1 MITIQQLRDADGA
14 SRYFSELDD
23 YYREGGSAPAELAGS
38 GATRLGLDGAFD
50 KTRATAFAAALRGEV
65 AGQQVGDPAR
75 HRAGYDLTFSA
86 PKSVSVA
93 ALVAGDDRLAAAHDR
108 AARAALAHIEAH
120 ALVTRQRGA
129 DGKGYA
135 WRQVDGIAG
144 VFRHTTNRRTEP
156 DLHSHVVIAN
166 AGYDRTT
173 GRWVSIDGKELF
185 AVQREAGTLYMAE
198 LARGAREAGYEID
211 WTINDKGHPSF
222 ELRDVPPELSRAFS
236 TRTQAIEAEL
246 ARRGLTRETASPDA
260 KQAATLATRDRKQ
273 TGVDRAALVDAW
285 RAVAKEHGYDL
296 DKKHG
301 ALVGEHERVAA
312 SDDAVKRAIEH
323 LAERDMRFSHRDFA
337 HEARI
342 YAQGHA
348 SDADLDAAIERAQRS
363 GTLIQRQSWGR
374 TAGGQR
380 GHRDGFTTAEGV
392 KTERALLATAS
403 KLERANGPHLIDP
416 AQKAPLSGRGA
427 QRAIEHAIAAREKAN
442 GRPMT
447 DEQRAATA
455 SILASGSRF
464 HVLSGH
470 AGTAKTTSVLAA
482 VADQARASGVTV
494 RAMAPTSSAAGTLG
508 EALGAKS
515 PTTVAA
521 VLHEQQKPVRP
532 GARELWIVDEAGMV
546 AAKDMRDLLTR
557 ADRAG
562 ATVVLSGDERQ
573 IGSVGAGAAYSQLSS
588 SVRPEHRHQ
597 LTQIVR
603 QRDATL
609 REAVYDAL
617 SGRVREA
624 LRKADTHEIKGR
636 DAQIQT
642 AAARYQQ
649 AQSAGKSALVVT
661 LSRSDRSDVNRAVHD
676 QRVAAGQV
684 RDVRE
689 VEILDSKQWTGA
701 QKSDAARYQ
710 AGDVIVWGAAHRR
723 GPDKGEQTPVVESR
737 DGMVTVQREDG
748 SSWTFNPRLVTKFD
762 VFDQRA
768 LEVGRGDS
776 IMTRSVMRNGEGE
789 RIANGTRLE
798 VTSVRDGRLTVRD
811 EKGRTHHLDARRG
824 LHLDH
829 GYAMTAD
836 AAQGR
841 TVDTAIGVMRSGQE
855 NLADQSRLYVS
866 ISRAKDA
873 GVIITDNAE
882 RLAAALEKNTGQ
894 RQQALEPAAEREPPL
909 PGALAQWLAEREADL
924 DERGGGLPAMT
935 TETLDPEVA
944 AAVERGGTQLGLD
957 ADPDLDLALD
967 DPEPDPDYDGPEI
980 G

>member
-1 MITIQQLRDADGA
+1 MITIQQLRDAEGA
-14 SRYFSELDD
+14 ARYLLELDD
-23 YYREGGSAPAELAGS
+23 YYREGGSAPAEMAGS
-38 GATRLGLDGAFD
+38 GATRLGLAGAFD
-50 KTRATAFAAALRGEV
+50 KMRAAAFAAALRGEV
-65 AGQQVGDPAR
+65 AGQQVGDLAR

-86 PKSVSVA
+86 PKSFSVA

-129 DGKGYA
+129 DGKGYE

-144 VFRHTTNRRTEP
+144 VFRHTTNRRVEP

-166 AGYDRTT
+166 AGYDRAT

-222 ELRDVPPELSRAFS
+222 ELREVPPELSKAFS

-273 TGVDRAALVDAW
+273 GGVDRAALVDAW

-296 DKKHG
+296 DKRHG

-312 SDDAVKRAIEH
+312 SDDAVRHAVAH
-323 LAERDMRFSHRDFA
+323 LSERDARFSARDLA
-337 HEARI
+337 HEARL

-348 SDADLDAAIERAQRS
+348 SDDDLAVAVERAQRA
-363 GTLIQRQSWGR
+363 GTLIARQSWGR

-380 GHRDGFTTAEGV
+380 GHREGFTTSEGV

-403 KLERANGPHLIDP
+403 KLERANGPHLIEL
-416 AQKAPLSGRGA
+416 AGKAPLSGRGA

-482 VADQARASGVTV
+482 VADQAKSNGVAV
-494 RAMAPTSSAAGTLG
+494 RAMAPTSSAASTLG
-508 EALGAKS
+508 EALGARS
-515 PTTVAA
+515 TTVAA
-521 VLHEQQKPVRP
+521 VLHEQQKPARG

-546 AAKDMRDLLTR
+546 SAKDMRDLLTR
-557 ADRAG
+557 ADRTG
-562 ATVVLSGDERQ
+562 ATIILSGDERQ
-573 IGSVGAGAAYSQLSS
+573 IGSVGAGAAYSQLSA

-597 LTQIVR
+597 LTEIVR
-603 QRDATL
+603 QRDEQL
-609 REAVYDAL
+609 RGAVYAALAGKVRDAL
-617 SGRVREA
+617 A
-624 LRKADTHEIKGR
+624 KADTQEIKGR
-636 DAQIQT
+636 AEQIT
-642 AAARYQQ
+642 AAATRYQQ
-649 AQSAGKSALVVT
+649 AQAAGKSALVVT
-661 LSRSDRSDVNRAVHD
+661 LSRADRTDVNKAIHD
-676 QRVAAGQV
+676 QRVASGQV

-689 VEILDSKQWTGA
+689 VQILDSKQWTSA
-701 QKSDAARYQ
+701 QRSDAARYS

-723 GPDKGEQTPVVESR
+723 GPDKGEQTAVVESR
-737 DGMVTVQREDG
+737 DGLVTVQREDG
-748 SSWTFNPRLVTKFD
+748 SRWTFNPRLVTKLD
-762 VFDQRA
+762 VFDART
-768 LEVGRGDS
+768 LEVGRGDT
-776 IMTRSVMRNGEGE
+776 IVTRSAMRNADGE
-789 RIANGTRLE
+789 RLANGTRLE
-798 VTSVRDGRLTVRD
+798 ATAVRGDRLTVRD
-811 EKGRTHHLDARRG
+811 EKGHTHHLDARRG
-824 LHLDH
+824 MHVDH

-873 GVIITDNAE
+873 GVVITDNAD
-882 RLAAALEKNTGQ
+882 RLAYVLEKNTGQ
-894 RQQALEPAAEREPPL
+894 RQQALEPAADRDPPL
-909 PGALAQWLAEREADL
+909 PGALAEWLAERETEIE
-924 DERGGGLPAMT
+924 ERGGGLPAMT
-935 TETLDPEVA
+935 SGPTDPEVIE
-944 AAVERGGTQLGLD
+944 AVERGRAQLGLD
-957 ADPDLDLALD
+957 ADPDLDLDLD
-967 DPEPDPDYDGPEI
+967 DPEPDPDRDGPEL

>member
-1 MITIQQLRDADGA
+1 MITIQQIRDAEGA

-23 YYREGGSAPAELAGS
+23 YYREGGSAPAEMAGS
-38 GATRLGLDGAFD
+38 GATRLGLAGAID
-50 KTRATAFAAALRGEV
+50 KTRATAFADALRGEV

-86 PKSVSVA
+86 PKSFSVA

-108 AARAALAHIEAH
+108 ATRAALAHIEAH

-135 WRQVDGIAG
+135 WRQVEGIAG
-144 VFRHTTNRRTEP
+144 VFRHTTNRRVEP

-166 AGYDRTT
+166 AGYDRAT

-185 AVQREAGTLYMAE
+185 AAQREAGTLYMAE

-222 ELRDVPPELSRAFS
+222 DLRDVPPELSRAFS

-246 ARRGLTRETASPDA
+246 TRRGLTRETASPDA

-273 TGVDRAALVDAW
+273 GGVDRAALVETW

-296 DKKHG
+296 DKRHG
-301 ALVGEHERVAA
+301 ALIGEGQRIAA

-323 LAERDMRFSHRDFA
+323 LAERDMRFSRRDLD
-337 HEARI
+337 HESRI

-348 SDADLDAAIERAQRS
+348 SEADLAAAIDRAQRS
-363 GTLIQRQSWGR
+363 GTLIARQSWGR

-403 KLERANGPHLIDP
+403 KLERANSPRLIDP
-416 AQKAPLSGRGA
+416 AGKAPLSGRGA
-427 QRAIEHAIAAREKAN
+427 ARAIECAIQARETAN

-447 DEQRAATA
+447 DEQKSA
-455 SILASGSRF
+455 SSAILASSSRL
-464 HVLSGH
+464 HILSGH

-482 VADQARASGVTV
+482 VADQAKSNGVAV

-508 EALGAKS
+508 EALGARS
-515 PTTVAA
+515 TTVAA
-521 VLHEQQKPVRP
+521 VLHEQQKPARA

-557 ADRAG
+557 AERAG
-562 ATVVLSGDERQ
+562 ATVILSGDERQ
-573 IGSVGAGAAYSQLSS
+573 IGSVGAGAAYSQLSA
-588 SVRPEHRHQ
+588 SVRPEHRYQ

-603 QRDATL
+603 QRDGAL
-609 REAVYDAL
+609 RDAVYSAL
-617 SGRVREA
+617 SGKVREA
-624 LRKADTHEIKGR
+624 LRKADTQEIKSR

-642 AAARYQQ
+642 AAALYQQ
-649 AQSAGKSALVVT
+649 AQAAGKSALIVT
-661 LSRSDRSDVNRAVHD
+661 LSRADRTEVNKAIHD

-684 RDVRE
+684 RDVRA
-689 VEILDSKQWTGA
+689 VQILDSKQWTTA
-701 QKSDAARYQ
+701 QRRDAARYQ
-710 AGDVIVWGAAHRR
+710 AGDVVVWGGAHRR
-723 GPDKGEQTPVVESR
+723 GPDRGEQTVVVESR
-737 DGMVTVQREDG
+737 DGLVTVQRENG
-748 SSWTFNPRLVTKFD
+748 ERWTFNPRSGMRYD
-762 VFDQRA
+762 VYDARQLA
-768 LEVGRGDS
+768 VGRGDA

-798 VTSVRDGRLTVRD
+798 ITAVRGDRLTVRD
-811 EKGRTHHLDARRG
+811 EKGHTHHLDARRG
-824 LHLDH
+824 MHVDH

-894 RQQALEPAAEREPPL
+894 RQQALEPAADRDPPL
-909 PGALAQWLAEREADL
+909 PGALAEWLAERETEIE
-924 DERGGGLPAMT
+924 ERGGGLPAMT
-935 TETLDPEVA
+935 SGPTDPEVIE
-944 AAVERGGTQLGLD
+944 AVERGRAQLGLD
-957 ADPDLDLALD
+957 ADPDLDLD
-967 DPEPDPDYDGPEI
+967 DPEPDPDRDGPEL

>member
-1 MITIQQLRDADGA
+1 MITIQQIRDAEGA

-23 YYREGGSAPAELAGS
+23 YYREGGSATAELAGN
-38 GATRLGLDGAFD
+38 GATRLGLAGAID
-50 KTRATAFAAALRGEV
+50 KTRATAFADALRGEV

-86 PKSVSVA
+86 PKSFSVA

-108 AARAALAHIEAH
+108 ATRAALAHIEAH

-135 WRQVDGIAG
+135 WRQVEGIAG
-144 VFRHTTNRRTEP
+144 VFRHTTNRRVEP

-166 AGYDRTT
+166 AGYDRAT

-185 AVQREAGTLYMAE
+185 AAQREAGTLYMAE

-222 ELRDVPPELSRAFS
+222 DLRDVPPELSRAFS

-246 ARRGLTRETASPDA
+246 GRRGLTRETASPDA
-260 KQAATLATRDRKQ
+260 KQAATLATREKKQ
-273 TGVDRAALVDAW
+273 AGVDRVALVEAW
-285 RAVAKEHGYDL
+285 RAVAKEHGYDR
-296 DKKHG
+296 DKRHG
-301 ALVGEHERVAA
+301 VLIGEDQRLAA
-312 SDDAVKRAIEH
+312 SDDAVKRAIGH
-323 LAERDMRFSHRDFA
+323 LAERDMRFSRRDLE
-337 HEARI
+337 HECRI

-348 SDADLDAAIERAQRS
+348 SDSDLAAAIGRAQRR
-363 GTLIQRQSWGR
+363 GDLITRQSWGR

-380 GHRDGFTTAEGV
+380 GQRSGFTTSEGV
-392 KTERALLATAS
+392 KTERVLLASAS
-403 KLERANGPHLIDP
+403 RMERANGPRLIDP
-416 AQKAPLSGRGA
+416 AGKAPLSDRGTA
-427 QRAIEHAIAAREKAN
+427 RAIDRAIAARETAN

-447 DEQRAATA
+447 DEQKTA
-455 SILASGSRF
+455 SGAILASSSRL
-464 HVLSGH
+464 HILSGH
-470 AGTAKTTSVLAA
+470 AGTAKTTSVLAT

-515 PTTVAA
+515 TTVAA
-521 VLHEQQKPVRP
+521 VLHEQQTPVRS
-532 GARELWIVDEAGMV
+532 GERELWIVDEAGMV
-546 AAKDMRDLLTR
+546 AARDMRDLLTR
-557 ADRAG
+557 AERLG
-562 ATVVLSGDERQ
+562 ATVILSGDTKQ
-573 IGSVGAGAAYSQLSS
+573 IGSVGAGAAYSQLSA

-603 QRDATL
+603 QRDGAL
-609 REAVYDAL
+609 RDAVYSAL
-617 SGRVREA
+617 SGKVREA
-624 LRKADTHEIKGR
+624 LRKADTQEIKSR

-642 AAARYQQ
+642 AAALYQQ
-649 AQSAGKSALVVT
+649 AQAAGKSALIVT
-661 LSRSDRSDVNRAVHD
+661 LSRADRTEVNKAIHD

-684 RDVRE
+684 RDVRA
-689 VEILDSKQWTGA
+689 VQILDSKQWTTA
-701 QKSDAARYQ
+701 QRRDAARYQ
-710 AGDVIVWGAAHRR
+710 AGDVVVWGGAHRR
-723 GPDKGEQTPVVESR
+723 GPDRGEQTVVVESR
-737 DGMVTVQREDG
+737 DGLVTVQRENG
-748 SSWTFNPRLVTKFD
+748 ERWTFNPRSGMRYD
-762 VFDQRA
+762 VYDARQLA
-768 LEVGRGDS
+768 VGRGDA

-798 VTSVRDGRLTVRD
+798 ITAARDGRLTVRD
-811 EKGRTHHLDARRG
+811 EKGKAFDLDTKRG

-836 AAQGR
+836 QAQGK

-855 NLADQSRLYVS
+855 NLADQSRFYVS
-866 ISRAKDA
+866 ISRARDQ
-873 GVIITDNAE
+873 GVVITDDAD
-882 RLAAALEKNTGQ
+882 RLSAVLEKNTGA
-894 RQQALEPAAEREPPL
+894 RQQALEPTADRDPPL

-924 DERGGGLPAMT
+924 DERGGGLPAMQ
-935 TETLDPEVA
+935 TEPTDPEVLA
-944 AAVERGGTQLGLD
+944 GIERGSRQLGLD
-957 ADPDLDLALD
+957 ADPDLNLDLD